1 MSSLTKDT
9 QIVYTVLYYYH
20 DFQKGDIFDGESG
33 DFNDED
39 DAIINAQEYIE
50 RQFDDYGRFA
60 YGKIEKRVVPIYR

>member
-9 QIVYTVLYYYH
+9 QIVYTVMRYYH
-20 DFQKGDIFDGESG
+20 DFRRGDVFDGESG
-33 DFNDED
+33 DFDYEE
-39 DAIINAQEYIE
+39 DAIIDAQEYIE